1 MPAMVASL
9 DDETPR
15 VQSHGC
21 AALTN
26 FCENCPKEI
35 LTPYMQTLSQKFCN
49 IIQNGISMSKENATT
64 ALGTVV
70 EKIGED
76 FIPYFQETI
85 QFLVTYLGQFCTN
98 EYKQFRGQAIETI
111 TIICTAVGMEAF
123 RPAAENVVGIMLQI
137 QNTQLERKDS
147 QRIYLLS
154 AW

>member
-1 MPAMVASL
+1 
-9 DDETPR
+9 
-15 VQSHGC
+15 
-21 AALTN
+21 
-26 FCENCPKEI
+26 
-35 LTPYMQTLSQKFCN
+35 
-49 IIQNGISMSKENATT
+49 MSKENATT

-85 QFLVTYLGQFCTN
+85 TFLVTYLGQFCTA

-137 QNTQLERKDS
+137 QNTQLDKRDS